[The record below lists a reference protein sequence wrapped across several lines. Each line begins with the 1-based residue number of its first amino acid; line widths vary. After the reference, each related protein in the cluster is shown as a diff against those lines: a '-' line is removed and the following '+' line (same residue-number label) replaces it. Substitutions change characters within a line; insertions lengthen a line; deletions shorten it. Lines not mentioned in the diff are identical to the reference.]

1 MSKLSFL
8 KIVGIFSLSMILGI
22 NHVIGSETIKLR
34 VSFWGGPV
42 KQNAFKDTANAYM
55 KENPNVE
62 IELLNIPGSNYT
74 TKLMAMVASGT
85 APDVININTPL
96 TLALDGQ
103 LVDLTDKMND
113 LGYFDKNLGL
123 LPGWFN
129 LLSTDGKYNHG
140 EKMYKAPLGTG
151 TTILAYNKR
160 LFDEA
165 DVSYPTA
172 DWTWEGEFFEAA
184 KKLSKPRNQ
193 WGINGFDWGIYV
205 SIMKSYGGG
214 IYDLENLKFI
224 GNSPESIKA
233 LNLMQDMIY
242 KHKVHP
248 TPSQQ
253 QAFGGTVGMFEA
265 GHAAMYFLNTY
276 EMPSIYDMKDEWDI
290 QFIPKG
296 PMGSFSTIYGGMLS
310 VMKSSKNQEE
320 GWKFVNYLNGP
331 IGQGFFSISSGF
343 NNPPLQKIANKIEFR
358 KGPKGAPE
366 NNWIRVDIL
375 NEHVV
380 LPFALVPNVAK
391 INTILN
397 DKLDLIWLNKTS
409 PVESMNEIQPK
420 IQALLDEGF

>member
-1 MSKLSFL
+1 MKICKFLKLVSLVSFSMIFGISNAAGTEKIKLS
-8 KIVGIFSLSMILGI
+8 
-22 NHVIGSETIKLR
+22 
-34 VSFWGGPV
+34 VSFWGGAV

-55 KENPNVE
+55 KENPNIE
-62 IELLNIPGSNYT
+62 IKLMNIPGSNYT
-74 TKLMAMVASGT
+74 TKLMAMVSSGT
-85 APDVININTPL
+85 APDIININTPL
-96 TLALDGQ
+96 SLALKDQ
-103 LVDLTDKMND
+103 LVDLTDKMDD
-113 LGYFDKNLGL
+113 LGYFDKKLGL
-123 LPGWFN
+123 LPGWYN
-129 LLSTDGKYNHG
+129 LLSTDGKYNKG
-140 EKMYKAPLGTG
+140 EKLYKAPLGTG

-165 DVSYPTA
+165 GVSYPTA
-172 DWTWEGEFFEAA
+172 DWTWEGEFIEAA

-193 WGINGFDWGIYV
+193 WGVNGFSWGIYV

-214 IYDLENLKFI
+214 MYNLDKLKFI
-224 GNSPESIKA
+224 GNSPESIRA

-343 NNPPLQKIANKIEFR
+343 NNPPLQKIANKKEFR

-375 NEHVV
+375 NENVV

-397 DKLDLIWLNKTS
+397 DKLNLLWLNKVS
-409 PVESMNEIQPK
+409 PNKAMNEIQPK